1 MLVKTILVIEDEDP
15 LQRFVEANLRAQGY
29 RVVQATDG
37 EEGLS
42 LARKERPDLILLDLM
57 LPRLDGWEVLN
68 CLQASA
74 VLKRVP
80 VAVITASANSEEK
93 DRACRLGA
101 ADYLI
106 KPMSAEELVDRV
118 RDLLGGV
125 R

>member
-118 RDLLGGV
+118 RELLGGV